1 MTVRRPVSEDD
12 MPIPHPP
19 GLDLGVIGNCTL
31 AALVDRQARINWC
44 CFPHFDSDPGFCALL
59 EPRNEGGD
67 WSFELEDFDHAEQHY
82 LDNTAILVTRLH
94 DRHGGCVEITDFAPR
109 YPRYGRLY
117 HPTTLMRQV
126 RPLTGHP
133 RLRMLL
139 RPLRNYGANVPERTR
154 GSNHVRYLLDGITL
168 RLTSNL
174 AVPFVERGMPF
185 VLGRPLYLV
194 LGPDE
199 TITQDVSL
207 FVREAL
213 ERTATYWHE
222 WTRYLSIP
230 FEWQEAVIRAAITLK
245 LCQSEATGAIAAALT
260 TSIPEA
266 PGSGRNWDYRF
277 CWLRDAAFVVRALN
291 RLGAT
296 RSMEEY
302 IRYAFNL
309 AINEDEEIGPVFGL
323 AYERELHEREV
334 DGLAGYGGM
343 GPVRVGNDAWRQRQN
358 DVYGSVVLASAQLFF
373 DRRLDS
379 PADTDTFLRLEL
391 LGTHA
396 ARLADQPDA
405 GLWEFR
411 GRQAVH
417 TYSAAMCWAACDR
430 LARIADHLGLAD
442 RHDYW
447 HGQAERL
454 YTLIDAH
461 AWNAKLGHYVDT
473 FDGEHLDASL
483 LLLADIGFI
492 EGRDPRFAATVD
504 AIGKQLRHGSYIFRY
519 GTDDDFGL
527 PETAFS
533 ICTFWYI
540 EALAACGRKDE
551 ARELFENMLAQRNS
565 LGLMSEDIDPESGQ
579 LWGNFP
585 QTYSLVGLIQA
596 AMRLSRR
603 WEDAL

>member
-1 MTVRRPVSEDD
+1 
-12 MPIPHPP
+12 MPDPARNR
-19 GLDLGVIGNCTL
+19 LELGVIGNCSL
-31 AALVDRQARINWC
+31 AALMDRQARINWC
-44 CFPHFDSDPGFCALL
+44 CFPHFDGDPGFCALL

-67 WSFELEDFDHAEQHY
+67 WSFELEDFDHSEQYY
-82 LDNTAILVTRLH
+82 LGNTAILITRLH

-109 YPRYGRLY
+109 YRQHGRLY
-117 HPTTLMRQV
+117 HPTTLMRRV
-126 RPLTGHP
+126 RALSGSP

-139 RPLRNYGANVPERTR
+139 RPLCDYGKTVPERTR
-154 GSNHVRYLLDGITL
+154 GSNHVRYLLDNSIL

-174 AVPFVERGMPF
+174 AVPFVERGLPF
-185 VLGRPLYLV
+185 VLEQPLYLV

-199 TITQDVSL
+199 SVARDVSL

-213 ERTATYWHE
+213 ERTANYWHE

-230 FEWQEAVIRAAITLK
+230 FEWQDAVIRAAITLK
-245 LCQSEATGAIAAALT
+245 LCQSEATGAIVAALT
-260 TSIPEA
+260 TSLPEA
-266 PGSGRNWDYRF
+266 PDSGRNWDYRH

-309 AINEDEEIGPVFGL
+309 ALNEHEEIGPVFGIT
-323 AYERELHEREV
+323 YERELPEREI
-334 DGLAGYGGM
+334 DSLAGYRGM

-373 DRRLDS
+373 DRRLHTPGD
-379 PADTDTFLRLEL
+379 ADTFRRLEA
-391 LGTHA
+391 LGMHA

-430 LARIADHLGLAD
+430 LARIAAQLGLDDRQTHWRDEAD
-442 RHDYW
+442 RLH
-447 HGQAERL
+447 A
-454 YTLIDAH
+454 LIEKH
-461 AWNAKLGHYVDT
+461 AWNETLGHYVDS
-473 FDGEHLDASL
+473 FDGDHLDASL

-492 EGRDPRFAATVD
+492 DGRDPRFVATVD
-504 AIGKQLRHGSYIFRY
+504 VIGEQLRHGQYIFRY
-519 GTDDDFGL
+519 GTDDDFGI
-527 PETAFS
+527 PETAFG

-540 EALAACGRKDE
+540 EALASCGRTDE
-551 ARELFENMLAQRNS
+551 ARELFEHMLKQRNG
-565 LGLMSEDIDPESGQ
+565 LGLMSEDIDPESGE

-596 AMRLSRR
+596 AMRLSRS
-603 WEDAL
+603 WEDVL